1 MRTIGFIGILL
12 LAILNAVG
20 LAISLQEGNWKGI
33 GLMLFMVVLLVY
45 FAHTLWRGRKLSRS
59 ANTGERL
66 AQGWGG
72 ETVGSFVTNQVAK
85 SLDGRILIIGSGLC
99 VAMATLSSLAPEII
113 FLSSSR
119 SARAATLFAV
129 WPILAFV
136 LYVRICGPAF
146 KTTAFNTLSMLSV
159 VGAPFVL
166 AYT

>member
-1 MRTIGFIGILL
+1 MRTIGFIGIFLL
-12 LAILNAVG
+12 VILNAVG
-20 LAISLQEGNWKGI
+20 LAISIQEGDWKGI
-33 GLMLFMVVLLVY
+33 GLMLFMVVMLV
-45 FAHTLWRGRKLSRS
+45 FFSHILWRGRKLSRS
-59 ANTGERL
+59 PITGERL

-72 ETVGSFVTNQVAK
+72 ERVGSFVTNQVAK

-99 VAMATLSSLAPEII
+99 VAMATLSSLAPEVI

-129 WPILAFV
+129 WPMLAFV

-146 KTTAFNTLSMLSV
+146 KTTAFNTLSMLAV

>member
-1 MRTIGFIGILL
+1 MRTIGFIGIVL

-20 LAISLQEGNWKGI
+20 LAISIQEGDWKGI
-33 GLMLFMVVLLVY
+33 GLMLLMVVMLMFFV
-45 FAHTLWRGRKLSRS
+45 HILWRGRKLSRNAS
-59 ANTGERL
+59 TGERL

-72 ETVGSFVTNQVAK
+72 ESVGAFVKYQVAK

-99 VAMATLSSLAPEII
+99 VAMATLSYLAPETI

-146 KTTAFNTLSMLSV
+146 KTTAFNTLSMLAV